1 VWSCA
6 LTTPGNRLPSID
18 ESEKQAMSTSS
29 PDRTGGPPRYEIRL
43 QGHLH
48 PRWGA
53 WFDGLSLT
61 NESDGSTAL
70 RGPVLDQSDL
80 HGVLRK
86 VRDTG
91 LPLISVTR
99 LDPEPRHASRDPSR
113 WPRKDET

>member
-1 VWSCA
+1 MWSCP
-6 LTTPGNRLPSID
+6 LTTPGTRLSCID
-18 ESEKQAMSTSS
+18 ESERQAMSASS
-29 PDRTGGPPRYEIRL
+29 PDRAGGPPRYEIRL
-43 QGHLH
+43 QGHL
-48 PRWGA
+48 PARWGA

-70 RGPVLDQSDL
+70 RGPVLDQADL

-99 LDPEPRHASRDPSR
+99 IDPEPRHTSPDPSR
-113 WPRKDET
+113 